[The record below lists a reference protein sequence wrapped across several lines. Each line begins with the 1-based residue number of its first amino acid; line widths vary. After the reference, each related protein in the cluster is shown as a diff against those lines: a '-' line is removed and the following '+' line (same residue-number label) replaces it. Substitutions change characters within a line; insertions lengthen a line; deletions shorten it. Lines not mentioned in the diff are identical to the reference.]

1 MRFRQ
6 GVRRA
11 PAPLGAFFGFFQLGV
26 ATGVIHLQADGH
38 RVFAFGAPGLQI
50 VADANEARRSDE
62 QPGFF
67 GDFALGALLEGFA
80 GIQMPAGD
88 RPKGAWEPQRLP
100 NKISPCGL
108 TMITPTPVTT
118 FMLFSVS
125 KVSAQYVILPWR

>member
-1 MRFRQ
+1 MDGGEAGFEMRFRQ

-88 RPKGAWEPQRLP
+88 RPKGRMG
-100 NKISPCGL
+100 SRSVC
-108 TMITPTPVTT
+108 PTKSHLVG
-118 FMLFSVS
+118 
-125 KVSAQYVILPWR
+125 